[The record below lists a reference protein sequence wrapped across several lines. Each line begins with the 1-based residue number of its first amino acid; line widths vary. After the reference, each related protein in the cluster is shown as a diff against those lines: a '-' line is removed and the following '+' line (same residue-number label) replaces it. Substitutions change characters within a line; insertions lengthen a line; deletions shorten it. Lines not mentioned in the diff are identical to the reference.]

1 MRGELILHMIQI
13 AGTSIIEAGIDGL
26 SRGDNLG
33 GMKRRLNPLQFVPL
47 YQGALIRSAKLEPL
61 NRTW

>member
-1 MRGELILHMIQI
+1 MIQI

-33 GMKRRLNPLQFVPL
+33 GMTRRLNPLQFVPL
-47 YQGALIRSAKLEPL
+47 YQGALIRLAKLEPL
-61 NRTW
+61 NRPW